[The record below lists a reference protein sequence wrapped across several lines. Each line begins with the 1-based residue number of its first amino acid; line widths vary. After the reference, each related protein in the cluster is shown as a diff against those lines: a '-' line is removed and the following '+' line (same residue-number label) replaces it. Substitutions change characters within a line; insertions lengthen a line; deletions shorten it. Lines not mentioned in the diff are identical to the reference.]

1 MDRCRFAWRDALI
14 VAAAR
19 RCECEILLPED
30 LHDGLVVDG
39 VPQILDPFSPGAPD
53 PEPLDLGQA

>member
-1 MDRCRFAWRDALI
+1 
-14 VAAAR
+14 VR

-39 VPQILDPFSPGAPD
+39 VLPVLDHLSPGAPEPESLD
-53 PEPLDLGQA
+53 PGQP